1 MEIFVFC
8 GSIYSGPKV
17 SKNLKQLCKNTYLFH
32 FNELTV
38 FLPVLTGN
46 YRLLETRFNVFDEII
61 RGESE
66 IVSDLKKNQN
76 CNLI

>member
-1 MEIFVFC
+1 MA
-8 GSIYSGPKV
+8 SSYPRPKV

-46 YRLLETRFNVFDEII
+46 YRLLETRFNVFDENI